1 MVSAQF
7 SLAYGVAL
15 CLVRRSNT
23 VADYANP
30 SLWQHKDML
39 SMIDKV
45 RTHVVTF
52 GPDESDNGAVVT
64 VKLKGGRVLKHHQ
77 RVTAGRRLREVWYR
91 EIEDKF
97 ASLASDVL
105 GPEKTEEILRLVTT
119 LESSKSVRP
128 LLDCLNVSK
137 Q

>member
-45 RTHVVTF
+45 RTHVVTL

-77 RVTAGRRLREVWYR
+77 RVTAGRRLREVWKRLKRYFGSSR
-91 EIEDKF
+91 HWSPARVF
-97 ASLASDVL
+97 APCSIA
-105 GPEKTEEILRLVTT
+105 
-119 LESSKSVRP
+119 
-128 LLDCLNVSK
+128 
-137 Q
+137 